1 MKITP
6 NQILYINLG
15 PDNEWRKDCIYTDT
29 ALPVAMR
36 YILKAETYYKE
47 RDKRK
52 TVLHNSRKCCNTIR
66 LGYIQISHQL
76 CLECKA
82 KNQWNRVE
90 EELKKHDCFNK
101 QIKAHCKKI
110 KYFYESGE
118 DILWINFSKDK
129 KLWWCFA
136 KTNITLREDN
146 TKERAVIGKWN
157 CNNILGE
164 PLELEYLNEKIP
176 RVASQHT
183 IYELKHSQEILEEIN
198 KIENQ

>member
-15 PDNEWRKDCIYTDT
+15 PDNEWRKDCIYTD
-29 ALPVAMR
+29 
-36 YILKAETYYKE
+36 
-47 RDKRK
+47 
-52 TVLHNSRKCCNTIR
+52 NTIR

-118 DILWINFSKDK
+118 DTLWINFSKDK

-146 TKERAVIGKWN
+146 TKERAVIGK
-157 CNNILGE
+157 
-164 PLELEYLNEKIP
+164 
-176 RVASQHT
+176 
-183 IYELKHSQEILEEIN
+183 
-198 KIENQ
+198 